1 MEGICDWQLLL
12 SFHTNLEYVEFCQL
26 RLFLSLESYES
37 CSYYVNSSRCIWLCI
52 LHSAVLLSYYS
63 RSKEVIVA
71 PDACAD
77 GIEARI
83 SLRFQVDVRVTQL
96 ATFNQRK

>member
-26 RLFLSLESYES
+26 RTRHAAFGCAS
-37 CSYYVNSSRCIWLCI
+37 CTLPF
-52 LHSAVLLSYYS
+52 LLSYYS
-63 RSKEVIVA
+63 RNKEVIVA